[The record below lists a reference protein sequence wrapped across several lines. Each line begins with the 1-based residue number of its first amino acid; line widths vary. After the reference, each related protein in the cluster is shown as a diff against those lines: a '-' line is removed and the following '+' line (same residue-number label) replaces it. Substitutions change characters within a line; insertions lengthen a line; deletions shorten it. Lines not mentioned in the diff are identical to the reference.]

1 MKRTLIIIFILA
13 VTTAL
18 SAQTETVVGRMVTL
32 SWADNTVE
40 HLHDDVRH
48 IKVGADGLTVCTH
61 DGTALSTT
69 PLVAGL
75 KIFSYYKEDP
85 TGVADI
91 DAPATIGVRVAAR
104 TAYISGIPAEGARCA
119 VYNAQGMMLI
129 ESSAAPGS
137 TQHIVDLSTLAR
149 GFYIIT
155 VGSTAVK
162 IKID

>member
-1 MKRTLIIIFILA
+1 MTSA
-13 VTTAL
+13 V

-32 SWADNTVE
+32 SWTDNTVE

-48 IKVGADGLTVCTH
+48 IKVGADDLTVCTH

-91 DAPATIGVRVAAR
+91 AAPAPIGMRVAGR
-104 TAYISGIPAEGARCA
+104 TACITGIPAEGAHCA

-129 ESSAAPGS
+129 ESSAAPGC
-137 TQHIVDLSTLAR
+137 TQHTVDLSPLAR
-149 GFYIIT
+149 GFYIVTANSI
-155 VGSTAVK
+155 AVK